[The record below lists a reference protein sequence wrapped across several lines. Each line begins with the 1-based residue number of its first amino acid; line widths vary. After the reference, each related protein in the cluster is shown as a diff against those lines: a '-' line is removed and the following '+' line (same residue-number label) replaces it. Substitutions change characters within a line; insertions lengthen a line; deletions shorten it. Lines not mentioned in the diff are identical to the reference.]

1 MTLNDYANRFLP
13 PYHDTMFLEG
23 FKPWEIVEAAHR
35 SIYQEYQD
43 RKAQEP
49 AEVKITGGVNVK

>member
-23 FKPWEIVEAAHR
+23 FKPWEIWTAAK
-35 SIYQEYQD
+35 QAALEDQ
-43 RKAQEP
+43 P
-49 AEVKITGGVNVK
+49 AEITIKGEAETK